1 MKKILIAVD
10 DTKGS
15 KAVLLVFHYFA
26 ITAVEVILLHVERL
40 EGKSLMI
47 DMLGE
52 AELSTLKESIEGTEH
67 KEALDNKAENILNY
81 YKKELRNNNI
91 LNVKTVIKEG
101 NPAEEILRVAGEE
114 GVELIIMG
122 YSGKKWLNRL
132 ITGCAAKEVE
142 RNTKI
147 PILIAKKPF
156 VYQEVYSL
164 KSAYTAILTTMAVVF
179 GLFFLSIFI
188 LKVILERW

>member
-15 KAVLLVFHYFA
+15 KAVLMVFHYFVM
-26 ITAVEVILLHVERL
+26 TAVEVILLHVERL

-52 AELSTLKESIEGTEH
+52 AELSALRESLKDTEH
-67 KEALDNKAENILNY
+67 KEALDNKAENILNF
-81 YKKELRNNNI
+81 YKKELQNNNI
-91 LNVKTVIKEG
+91 FNVKTVIREG
-101 NPAEEILRVAGEE
+101 NPAEEILKVAGEE

-142 RNTKI
+142 KNTKI

-156 VYQEVYSL
+156 VYKEVYSL

-179 GLFFLSIFI
+179 GLFFLSILI
-188 LKVILERW
+188 LEVILQRW

>member
-15 KAVLLVFHYFA
+15 KAVLMVFHYFVM
-26 ITAVEVILLHVERL
+26 TAVEVILLHVERL

-52 AELSTLKESIEGTEH
+52 AELSALRESLKDTEH
-67 KEALDNKAENILNY
+67 KEALDNKAENILNF
-81 YKKELRNNNI
+81 YKKELQNNNI
-91 LNVKTVIKEG
+91 FNVKTVIREG
-101 NPAEEILRVAGEE
+101 NPAEEILKVAGEE

-122 YSGKKWLNRL
+122 YSGKKWLDKL

-142 RNTKI
+142 KNTKI

-156 VYQEVYSL
+156 VYKEVYSL

-179 GLFFLSIFI
+179 GLFFLSILI
-188 LKVILERW
+188 LEVILQRW